1 MDKIV
6 IWDFTRQC
14 SYTNRVRW
22 AIYAS
27 SSCKFPIVYMCK
39 KLLKLVDSR
48 QSHCNETRVVFWPTL
63 YYFA

>member
-22 AIYAS
+22 ANYAS
-27 SSCKFPIVYMCK
+27 SSIPVANF
-39 KLLKLVDSR
+39 L
-48 QSHCNETRVVFWPTL
+48 
-63 YYFA
+63 